1 MKRKF
6 LTTIAMLTCLFI
18 KAQHFIIE
26 KNTGADFPIATA
38 AKATSIYVDPADE
51 KLVHRT
57 AALLQKDIEMIT
69 GKKPAI
75 INSLSSSEKQ
85 VIIIGS
91 LSGSAIIR
99 HLAAQKKIDISK
111 IQNQW
116 EAFGLQTVRTP
127 VAGLQNALVIAGSD
141 RRGTAYGVFE
151 LSEQLGVSPWY
162 WWADVPVK
170 KKATAYFK
178 SGAYGYSSPSVK
190 YRGIFINDEEPAF
203 GGWARE
209 KFGGINSKMYEHMFE
224 LILRLKGNYLWP
236 AMWGK
241 AFNEDDEVNPRLAD
255 EYGIVMGTS
264 HHEPMMRAQKEWTV
278 HKKEYGNAAWNYH
291 TNKSGL
297 QKFWEDGF
305 SRNRNFDN
313 MVTIGMRGDG
323 DEAMHDMGSMK
334 ANYEQLEGIIK
345 DQRNIIEK
353 VTGKPAKETPQ
364 MWALYKEVQEYYD
377 MGMKVPDDVTLLL
390 CDDNWGNIRRL
401 PAVNAPK
408 RSGGYGIY
416 YHFDYVGGPRSYRW
430 LNTNNIARV
439 WEQMNLA
446 YEHGVDKIWIVNVGD
461 LKPMELPTS
470 FFLDLAWDVK
480 KWNADNLDNYY
491 TQWAGRQFGN
501 GWAKQIGGIMKKYA
515 VYASRRKPELLEART
530 YSIENY
536 DEANRIAN
544 EWNSLLKEAQT
555 LNEKMPVTHKDAFYQ
570 LVLHPVKAYG
580 NLQNMYIALA
590 WNQYYAKQNN
600 SLANRYASKVKELYT
615 QDSLI
620 NVEYHRLNGGKWNHM
635 MAQKRIGYTS
645 WSEPRVQR
653 MPQVSYVENA
663 VSAEPASFAQASR
676 TSVSLIPATAK
687 GNLFYE
693 KDGYVAIG
701 GANYTRKK
709 NIGNAKWKMI
719 PGIARQ
725 GDAVAF
731 FPDLS
736 KTAATD
742 ITRAPYVEYEVYTS
756 GKGEVD
762 VQVSLSPALNF
773 QNTKTGLQYAIT
785 VNDDQ
790 PQNVSINPETVDSR
804 AWSQWVTNNVNTKIT
819 RHRLAASGKQLIR
832 IYTQDP
838 GVVIQKIIINLGGL
852 KPSYLGPE
860 ETLLKK

>member
-1 MKRKF
+1 MKRSF
-6 LTTIAMLTCLFI
+6 LTIIAIILCLVI
-18 KAQHFIIE
+18 KAQHFISE
-26 KNTGADFPIATA
+26 KNNGAGFPVVSTS
-38 AKATSIYVDPADE
+38 KATSIYVDPADD
-51 KLVHRT
+51 KLVHKA
-57 AALLQKDIEMIT
+57 AALLQKDIEAIT
-69 GKKPAI
+69 GQKPDI
-75 INSLSSSEKQ
+75 ISSLSEKR

-91 LSGSAIIR
+91 LPGSATIKN
-99 HLAAQKKIDISK
+99 LANKKKINIGN
-111 IQNQW
+111 IRGQW
-116 EAFGLQTVRTP
+116 EAFSLQTVIKP
-127 VAGLQNALVIAGSD
+127 VAGVESALVIVGSD
-141 RRGTAYGVFE
+141 RRGTAYGIFE

-170 KKATAYFK
+170 KKPAAYFIN
-178 SGAYGYSSPSVK
+178 GLYHYPSPSVK

-209 KFGGINSKMYEHMFE
+209 KFGGINSKMYEHLFE

-241 AFNEDDEVNPRLAD
+241 AFNEDDKENPRLAD

-264 HHEPMMRAQKEWTV
+264 HHEPMMRAQKEWGS
-278 HKKEYGNAAWNYH
+278 HRKEYGNAAWNYH
-291 TNKSGL
+291 TNKEGL
-297 QKFWEDGF
+297 QRFWEDGF
-305 SRNRNFDN
+305 RRNQYFDN

-353 VTGKPAKETPQ
+353 VSGKPAKETPQ

-401 PAVNAPK
+401 PAVNAAK

-446 YEHGVDKIWIVNVGD
+446 YDHGVDKIWIVNVGD

-470 FFLDLAWDVK
+470 FFLEFAWDVK
-480 KWNADNLDNYY
+480 KWNAGNIDNYY
-491 TQWAGRQFGN
+491 TQWAGKQFGN
-501 GWAKQIGGIMKKYA
+501 TWATQIGKIMKKYA
-515 VYASRRKPELLEART
+515 VYASRRKPELLEAKT

-544 EWNSLLKEAQT
+544 EWNSLLKEAQA
-555 LNEKMPVTHKDAFYQ
+555 LNEKMPATHKDAFYE

-600 SLANRYASKVKELYT
+600 SLANRYANEVKELYI

-620 NVEYHRLNGGKWNHM
+620 NAEYHQLNDGKWNHM

-645 WSEPRVQR
+645 WSEPRVQK
-653 MPQVSYVENA
+653 MPQVSYVENP
-663 VSAEPASFAQASR
+663 VSAEPASFTQASK

-693 KDGYVAIG
+693 KDGYVAIN
-701 GANYTRKK
+701 AAHYTRKK
-709 NIGNAKWKMI
+709 DIGNSKWKPI
-719 PGIARQ
+719 AGIARE
-725 GDAVAF
+725 GDAVTL

-736 KTAATD
+736 KANLTG
-742 ITRAPYVEYEVYTS
+742 ITQAPYLEYEVYTS
-756 GKGEVD
+756 GKDDVE
-762 VQVSLSPALNF
+762 VQVLLSPSLNF
-773 QNTKTGLQYAIT
+773 KNTKTGLQYAIQ
-785 VNDDQ
+785 VNDDTPQ
-790 PQNVSINPETVDSR
+790 PVSINPEAVDSR
-804 AWSQWVTNNVNTKIT
+804 AWSQWVTNNINTKIT
-819 RHRLAASGKQLIR
+819 KHRLANPGKQIIR

-838 GVVIQKIIINLGGL
+838 GVVIQKIIMNMGGL
-852 KPSYLGPE
+852 KPSYLGPQ

>member
-1 MKRKF
+1 MKRSF
-6 LTTIAMLTCLFI
+6 LAIFAIISCLFI
-18 KAQHFIIE
+18 KAQHFITE
-26 KNTGADFPIATA
+26 KNNGAGFPIANA
-38 AKATSIYVDPADE
+38 VKATSIFVDPGDE
-51 KLVHRT
+51 ELVHK
-57 AALLQKDIEMIT
+57 AALLLQRDIEAVT

-75 INSLSSSEKQ
+75 VNSLSEKQ
-85 VIIIGS
+85 LIIIGS
-91 LSGSAIIR
+91 LSGSATIKK
-99 HLAAQKKIDISK
+99 LAAQKIINISN
-111 IQNQW
+111 IRNQW
-116 EAFGLQTVRTP
+116 EAFGLQTITMP
-127 VAGLQNALVIAGSD
+127 AAGLQNALVIAGSD

-178 SGAYGYSSPSVK
+178 NGSYLYPSPSVK

-209 KFGGINSKMYEHMFE
+209 KFGGINSKMYEHLFE

-241 AFNEDDEVNPRLAD
+241 AFNEDDATNPRLAS

-264 HHEPMMRAQKEWTV
+264 HHEPMMRAQKEWGT
-278 HKKEYGNAAWNYH
+278 HRKEYGNAAWNYH
-291 TNKSGL
+291 TNKDGL

-305 SRNRNFDN
+305 RRNKNFDN

-345 DQRNIIEK
+345 DQRNIIER

-401 PAVNAPK
+401 PPPNAPK
-408 RSGGYGIY
+408 RTGGYGIY

-446 YEHGVDKIWIVNVGD
+446 YDHGVDRIWIVNVGD

-470 FFLDLAWDVK
+470 FFLDFAWNVK
-480 KWNADNLDNYY
+480 KWNAGNLDGYY
-491 TQWAGRQFGN
+491 TQWAARQFGN
-501 GWAKQIGGIMKKYA
+501 TYAKEIGLIMKKYA
-515 VYASRRKPELLEART
+515 LYSSRRKPELLEAKT

-536 DEANRIAN
+536 NEANRIAAD
-544 EWNSLLKEAQT
+544 WNNLLRDAEQ
-555 LNEKMPVTHKDAFYQ
+555 LNEKMPATHKDAFYQ

-580 NLQNMYIALA
+580 NLQNMYIAQA
-590 WNQYYAKQNN
+590 WNQYYVKQNN
-600 SLANRYASKVKELYT
+600 ALANSYADRVKKLYMK
-615 QDSLI
+615 DSVI
-620 NVEYHRLNGGKWNHM
+620 NLEYHRLNKGKWNHM
-635 MAQKRIGYTS
+635 MDQKRIGYTS
-645 WSEPRVQR
+645 WSEPRVQK
-653 MPQVSYVENA
+653 MPQVTYVENPGSSQA
-663 VSAEPASFAQASR
+663 VSFTQASA

-693 KDGYVAIG
+693 KDGYVAISA
-701 GANYTRKK
+701 ANYTRKK
-709 NIGNAKWKMI
+709 DAGNSKWKPI
-719 PGIARQ
+719 TGIARE
-725 GDAVAF
+725 GDAVAL
-731 FPDLS
+731 FPDLT
-736 KTAATD
+736 KTAVSD
-742 ITRAPYVEYEVYTS
+742 ITRAPYVEYEVYTP
-756 GKGEVD
+756 GKKDVD
-762 VQVSLSPALNF
+762 IQVLLSPTLNF
-773 QNTKTGLQYAIT
+773 QNTKTGLQYMIQ
-785 VNDDQ
+785 VNDDA
-790 PQNVSINPETVDSR
+790 PQSVSINPEAVDSR
-804 AWSQWVTNNVNTKIT
+804 AWSQWVTNNIITKTT
-819 RHRLAASGKQLIR
+819 RHNLSRAGKQIIR
-832 IYTQDP
+832 IYTQDA
-838 GVVIQKIIINLGGL
+838 GVVLQKIIINLGGL
-852 KPSYLGPE
+852 KPSYLGPQ